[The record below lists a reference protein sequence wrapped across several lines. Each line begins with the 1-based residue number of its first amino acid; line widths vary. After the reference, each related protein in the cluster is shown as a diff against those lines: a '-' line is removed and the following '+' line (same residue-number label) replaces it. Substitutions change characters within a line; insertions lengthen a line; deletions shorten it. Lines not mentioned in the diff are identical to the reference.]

1 MSVGLFRFNW
11 CNWKEHHVRALHIKQ
26 FFSFRTGTF
35 SSAEGQKQPTDHFY
49 SFIIGRFSG
58 KH

>member
-26 FFSFRTGTF
+26 FFSFRTGTIF
-35 SSAEGQKQPTDHFY
+35 FCRKAIKTADG
-49 SFIIGRFSG
+49 SFLQLYNWPFQR
-58 KH
+58 